1 MEDFAKWFCL
11 NNRQNFTIDPQVNPE
26 DAQYYF
32 GRNDIKERL
41 QKQIRRAFIAPGIPK
56 LMVWGPYGSGKT
68 QTLYYLEYYLKTQPP
83 NSAKGTPRTLYVTI
97 EMRGNSN
104 AAHLHMQLMEA
115 LGKNAVSAWVRRLFD
130 EVKDFDRVLLELANN
145 DSNIFLALKELRATG
160 ESPFVAWRWLTGQT
174 LKTNELSS
182 LQLTRNLGEVG
193 AGDLV
198 EVLVAVG
205 NLAGRVGE
213 KLIFLIDELEELQNV
228 KPGDAAE
235 SIHQYLRRL
244 AEPANASVGFL
255 IGFKADVLDDAPP
268 ILRRGDI
275 VGRVGSSNY
284 IDIPPLPAVADVKKF
299 IKELLRNLTSE
310 ADVQARIASDG
321 LSNTEVGVFPFENSA
336 FEMLA
341 DYATQDISRA
351 LPRYIINAINE
362 CAIQAWDEEKSLID
376 EATVNAV
383 AQFVFA

>member
-41 QKQIRRAFIAPGIPK
+41 QRQIRRAFIAPGIPK

-68 QTLYYLEYYLKTQPP
+68 QTLYYLEYYLRTQPP
-83 NSAKGTPRTLYVTI
+83 NSVKGTPHTLYVTV
-97 EMRGNSN
+97 EMRSNSS

-115 LGKNAVSAWVRRLFD
+115 LGKNTVAAWVRKLFD
-130 EVKDFDRVLLELANN
+130 EVKDFDKALLELADN
-145 DSNIFLALKELRATG
+145 DPNRFLALKELRATG
-160 ESPFVAWRWLTGQT
+160 DSPFVAWRWLTGQV

-198 EVLVAVG
+198 EILVTVG
-205 NLAGRVGE
+205 NLASRVGE
-213 KLIFLIDELEELQNV
+213 KIILLIDELEELQNV
-228 KPGDAAE
+228 RSGDAAE
-235 SIHQYLRRL
+235 SIHKYVREL
-244 AEPANASVGFL
+244 AEPKNTSVGFL
-255 IGFKADVLDDAPP
+255 IGFKADTIDEAPEM
-268 ILRRGDI
+268 LRRKD
-275 VGRVGSSNY
+275 VFGRIGASNY
-284 IDIPPLPAVADVKKF
+284 VDIPPLPAVADVKKF
-299 IKELLRNLTSE
+299 IRELLRNLISE
-310 ADVQARIASDG
+310 TQVQAKIATLG
-321 LSNTEVGVFPFENSA
+321 LSNTAMGVFPFESSA

-341 DYATQDISRA
+341 DYATQDITRA

-362 CAIQAWDEEKSLID
+362 CAIQAWDEGKPLID